1 MTSEPTNDDQRRQQ
15 PDAGTREVLDEAREA
30 VDLPHGATPDTPQR
44 RASSE
49 HLDEAETDADERARR
64 D

>member
-15 PDAGTREVLDEAREA
+15 PDAGTREVQDEAREA
-30 VDLPHGATPDTPQR
+30 VDLPRGATPETPQH

-49 HLDEAETDADERARR
+49 QLDEAEADAAERAGR